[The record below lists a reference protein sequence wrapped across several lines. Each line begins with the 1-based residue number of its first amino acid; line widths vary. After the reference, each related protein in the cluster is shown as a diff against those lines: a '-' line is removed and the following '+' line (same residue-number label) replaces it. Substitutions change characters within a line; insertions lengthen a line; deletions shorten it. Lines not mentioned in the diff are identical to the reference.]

1 MYMHSHS
8 TVGCPRGSY
17 QTVGSGERVFN
28 GEGIKER
35 YPVCR
40 LCPVSSYQ
48 DQVASTDCKICPEYY
63 QTRGPGSISREDC
76 YGNATTIISPIP
88 GYQAPTYYNIAEVV
102 CNTMHALLAYS

>member
-1 MYMHSHS
+1 MYSYSHS
-8 TVGCPRGSY
+8 TVGCPQGTY

-40 LCPVSSYQ
+40 QCPVSSYQ

-63 QTRGPGSISREDC
+63 QTRGPGSTAREDC
-76 YGNATTIISPIP
+76 YGNVPLS
-88 GYQAPTYYNIAEVV
+88 
-102 CNTMHALLAYS
+102 